1 MNKLFIFFSILF
13 FQLFLSQ
20 KSEIKYI
27 KYENEIFSFELPSEI
42 WGIPSQKL
50 IENFKTNEKK
60 ISLENKIVYK
70 DFDFLISYKNNE
82 DFSQL
87 YTPLIKITTG
97 KANKNSFEKMKK
109 EFGTDYIEGNF
120 SIDNRKSSYN
130 LKPVIDS
137 KNRTIILSTHVDGI
151 YGLSKLFFSDN
162 YIVQFTYSD
171 FEKDQCIECLV
182 IYINCLEKKFKFK

>member
-1 MNKLFIFFSILF
+1 MNKLFVFFSILF

-50 IENFKTNEKK
+50 IENFKNNEKK
-60 ISLENKIVYK
+60 ISVENKIVYK
-70 DFDFLISYKNNE
+70 

-120 SIDNRKSSYN
+120 SIDNRKSLYN

-151 YGLSKLFFSDN
+151 YGFSKLFFSDD

-182 IYINCLEKKFKFK
+182 IYINFLEKKFKFK

>member
-1 MNKLFIFFSILF
+1 
-13 FQLFLSQ
+13 
-20 KSEIKYI
+20 
-27 KYENEIFSFELPSEI
+27 
-42 WGIPSQKL
+42 
-50 IENFKTNEKK
+50 
-60 ISLENKIVYK
+60 
-70 DFDFLISYKNNE
+70 
-82 DFSQL
+82 
-87 YTPLIKITTG
+87 
-97 KANKNSFEKMKK
+97 MKK

-120 SIDNRKSSYN
+120 SIDNRKSLYN

-151 YGLSKLFFSDN
+151 YGFSKLFFSDD